1 VLARTDRRLYQLII
15 RHQIA
20 VESLFSIVVVED
32 HDEYREALVEFL
44 QREGHR
50 VMDFD
55 SAETLMHGALP
66 ESVDL
71 FMIDLNLPGE
81 DGLVLAKRLRESMPA
96 VGIIMLTARGYPEDV
111 TRGYQNGA
119 DIYLNKP
126 ASAAQLR
133 AALGVMRRRLGG
145 TTTGESIPRLER
157 RKLCGTQSEVM
168 LTTTEALVLAALARA
183 GGRQLRTEQ
192 IIQAIGKDPESYQ
205 KHSLEAAMTRLRKKI
220 QDACADDLALQSVR
234 GEGYRLSASVQI
246 ITG

>member
-1 VLARTDRRLYQLII
+1 MKCSGQWLWRASAQIPGSGFVLARTDRRLYQLII
-15 RHQIA
+15 RQQIA

-133 AALGVMRRRLGG
+133 AALGLCAEGLVA
-145 TTTGESIPRLER
+145 PRQGKVFHVWSVASCVEH
-157 RKLCGTQSEVM
+157 K
-168 LTTTEALVLAALARA
+168 AR
-183 GGRQLRTEQ
+183 
-192 IIQAIGKDPESYQ
+192 S
-205 KHSLEAAMTRLRKKI
+205 
-220 QDACADDLALQSVR
+220 C
-234 GEGYRLSASVQI
+234 
-246 ITG
+246 